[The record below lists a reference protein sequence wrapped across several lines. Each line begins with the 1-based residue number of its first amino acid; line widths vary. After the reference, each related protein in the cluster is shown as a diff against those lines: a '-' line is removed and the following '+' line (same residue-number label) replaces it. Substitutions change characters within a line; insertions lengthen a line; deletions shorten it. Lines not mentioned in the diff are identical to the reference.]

1 MTFQGWG
8 GGRKKKRQIRR
19 SRFRGF
25 EIKAARR
32 DGQGMKKEEVLGL
45 IRHILTFGGGVL
57 VAMGSASE
65 GDVTELVGGLV
76 TVIGAVWSIVEK
88 RRRA

>member
-1 MTFQGWG
+1 
-8 GGRKKKRQIRR
+8 
-19 SRFRGF
+19 
-25 EIKAARR
+25 
-32 DGQGMKKEEVLGL
+32 MKKEEVLGL

>member
-1 MTFQGWG
+1 VAGAA
-8 GGRKKKRQIRR
+8 KKKGRIRY
-19 SRFRGF
+19 SRLHGF
-25 EIKAARR
+25 WFKAATC